1 MASHL
6 TSGWGHSKMAYCMY
20 LITYKNKKERRGV
33 TVNYLYNG
41 HCRDLGLVSSL
52 VGVLNSGMS
61 NVCNLFFLGFST
73 RPYYRNFRYSGR
85 GCPQDES

>member
-20 LITYKNKKERRGV
+20 LIKYKDKKERRRV
-33 TVNYLYNG
+33 TGNHLYNG
-41 HCRDLGLVSSL
+41 HCRDVGLVSSIA
-52 VGVLNSGMS
+52 GVCLRQMS
-61 NVCNLFFLGFST
+61 VIYFFLGFNTCS
-73 RPYYRNFRYSGR
+73 YYRNFRYSGR

>member
-20 LITYKNKKERRGV
+20 LIKYKNKKERRGV
-33 TVNYLYNG
+33 TVNYRYNG

-52 VGVLNSGMS
+52 GVGVRNSGSLPQS
-61 NVCNLFFLGFST
+61 NVCNLLFPRIQHLSLL
-73 RPYYRNFRYSGR
+73 SE
-85 GCPQDES
+85 CPL

>member
-20 LITYKNKKERRGV
+20 LIKHKNKKERRGV
-33 TVNYLYNG
+33 TVNYPYNG

-52 VGVLNSGMS
+52 VGVLNGGMS
-61 NVCNLFFLGFST
+61 NVCNLFFPRIQHLSLLSEF
-73 RPYYRNFRYSGR
+73 PL
-85 GCPQDES
+85 